1 MFTWSHK
8 RKAIST
14 VLVTMIILVASVV
27 LATGVVLYG
36 TSLFQSKAT
45 SETITTT
52 GTQVW
57 LDSTGKSGWAWGAA
71 AVRNAGDK
79 ILSVD
84 QILIRG
90 QTVPYANWYVDTN
103 ATQVTVSNFQSALVY
118 TSMKISPNSPD
129 GQLTNGTDFN
139 VAWTAPGGCTLGTG
153 NLILKLTSTN
163 PTLCL
168 SQRSGPVSLA
178 PGDRAII
185 YFKVTQNLLTSL
197 DASGQNTVAFYA
209 GKSGSPVEVTAQAK

>member
-1 MFTWSHK
+1 MFMWSHK

-36 TSLFQSKAT
+36 TSLSQSKAT
-45 SETITTT
+45 SETISTT
-52 GTQVW
+52 GTQIW
-57 LDSTGKSGWAWGAA
+57 LDSSGNSGWAWGAA
-71 AVRNAGDK
+71 DVRNAGDK

-90 QTVPYANWYVDTN
+90 QTIPFANWYADTN
-103 ATQVTVSNFQSALVY
+103 ASQVTVINFQSALVY
-118 TSMKISPNSPD
+118 TSMKTPLNSPD

-139 VAWTAPGGCTLGTG
+139 VAWTTPGGCTLTG

-168 SQRSGPVSLA
+168 SQRNGPLSLA

-185 YFKVTQNLLTSL
+185 YFKTPHNLLTSV
-197 DASGQNTVAFYA
+197 DASTPVTISIYA
-209 GKSGSPVEVTAQAK
+209 GKAGSPVEVTAQSK